1 MEEGKTE
8 EVKKIERYA
17 RRPMTVMMERTGSR
31 WQVIGI
37 LPSSQTSD
45 GIPRRELV
53 RDGGDTCIYRWEGL
67 DLLLT
72 PDACDDYW
80 FNLTSA
86 QPRVYVICQTEAD
99 GEPVPLRITANQDES
114 VAAEEVE
121 ELFYQA
127 AMPANVVFWI
137 REYVATHYRPGPR
150 KQKIKGKK
158 GDKYLTPFDVEKP

>member
-53 RDGGDTCIYRWEGL
+53 RDGGDNCIYRWEGL

-86 QPRVYVICQTEAD
+86 QPRVYVICQTGSD

-158 GDKYLTPFDVEKP
+158 GDKY